1 MIYGIGVT
9 HQLASE
15 TEQALEYF
23 DRSLELR
30 RKVGDRSGEVLTL
43 SAIGITYDYLGRS
56 QKALEYLQR
65 ALELSRTLGGLN
77 VQALPLTKLGWAHL
91 TLRQLD
97 KSRDYFEQALRSY
110 QSTGDRE
117 SEALVR
123 YGLARVEMGQG
134 RLDQARRHIE
144 ASLEITESLRGLNS
158 SLQLRSTY
166 LATAHD
172 YYQLYTEVLMRLHR
186 SDPTAGHASAALQA
200 SERGRAR
207 SLLDALAEAQIDLR
221 SAVDAKLI
229 AEERRLQR
237 KLNDQSAAQMRL
249 LSGKYTAEQS
259 SALDANIKETIDLL
273 EETRANIKRA
283 NPRYAV

>member
-1 MIYGIGVT
+1 
-9 HQLASE
+9 
-15 TEQALEYF
+15 
-23 DRSLELR
+23 SLE
-30 RKVGDRSGEVLTL
+30 V
-43 SAIGITYDYLGRS
+43 I
-56 QKALEYLQR
+56 
-65 ALELSRTLGGLN
+65 
-77 VQALPLTKLGWAHL
+77 
-91 TLRQLD
+91 
-97 KSRDYFEQALRSY
+97 
-110 QSTGDRE
+110 
-117 SEALVR
+117 
-123 YGLARVEMGQG
+123 
-134 RLDQARRHIE
+134 
-144 ASLEITESLRGLNS
+144 ESLRGLNS

-166 LATAHD
+166 LALAQDH
-172 YYQLYTEVLMRLHR
+172 YQLYTELLMRLHHG
-186 SDPTAGHASAALQA
+186 DPTAGHASAALQA

-283 NPRYAV
+283 NPRYAVLTYPQPVSVEQIQRELLDDDTLLLEYALGGERSYLFLVSSSSLQTFTLPPG